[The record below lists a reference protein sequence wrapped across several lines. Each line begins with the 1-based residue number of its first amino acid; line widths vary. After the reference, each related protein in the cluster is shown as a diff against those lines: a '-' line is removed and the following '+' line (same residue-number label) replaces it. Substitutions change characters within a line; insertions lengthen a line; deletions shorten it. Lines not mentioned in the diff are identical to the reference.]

1 MSSSISNSSWVGPVT
16 SVMIGAW
23 LPMLVAWAMKV
34 RLLLGGGVEGSV
46 RSDVRF
52 LLVFGGM
59 TSDRLLFIGWC
70 KLG

>member
-1 MSSSISNSSWVGPVT
+1 MSSSISNSSWIGSDT

-23 LPMLVAWAMKV
+23 LPMLVWAMKV
-34 RLLLGGGVEGSV
+34 RLLVRGDVDGSV
-46 RSDVRF
+46 GSDVWF

-70 KLG
+70 RLG

>member
-1 MSSSISNSSWVGPVT
+1 MSLSIPNSSWVGPVT

-23 LPMLVAWAMKV
+23 LPMLVWAMKV
-34 RLLLGGGVEGSV
+34 RLLVEGDAAGSV

-70 KLG
+70 RLG